1 MKQLTKL
8 MMVLFALASFW
19 ACSDDDE
26 NYPAPDMGKT
36 DDVSYTL
43 KRDTADVYNIT
54 RQIKSE
60 AGLAK
65 IVLTNVT
72 ENKVLNEVSTFSN
85 PNDYTYNYNVDL
97 TPYTDNTSLNL
108 SLAVTDEAGKT
119 TSQKFTLTVLKF
131 SELDVKFVAEGDIIC
146 QFDKCNVAFTV
157 VRGLIPLKTVNI
169 YLDNQKV
176 ESFDLSL
183 ENAEKY
189 NLSVNVA
196 GLDAIKSYA
205 LKIEVIDEKDQVF
218 SAEKTISRIAAKT
231 WKDVLR
237 VKYTLIPLD
246 DQGHPQYDGGISI
259 NGEDLMGER
268 PAETDKIYSLI
279 MYEAMPMGMVK
290 VSFEYNADKTLVTK
304 MAIGHYSYMSMTGD
318 PTVPITETVYSY
330 NYEGTTDHLQKVTRS
345 VDQGAETDYLTDF
358 VYEMGNIVSYKIDGT
373 EYKPVYAVKEGES
386 VRVDQIGGSKVYDF
400 ERKNVNPLYMPEL
413 PAVVPVN
420 LGDYITDLMG
430 TGKAGIE
437 NQNFSN
443 LLYNKYL
450 FESLKEGE
458 TVEQTFTIGEIMMDA
473 DLGKPAQAVSSIVKM
488 EIRGEQKDVEAVLKF
503 YYKD

>member
-97 TPYTDNTSLNL
+97 TSYTDNTSLNL

-119 TSQKFTLTVLKF
+119 TAQKFTLTVLKF

-189 NLSVNVA
+189 NLSVNVD
-196 GLDAIKSYA
+196 GLDAVKSYA
-205 LKIEVIDEKDQVF
+205 LKIEVIDEKGQVF
-218 SAEKTISRIAAKT
+218 PAEKTISRIAAKT
-231 WKDVLR
+231 WKEVR
-237 VKYTLIPLD
+237 QATYSLIPLD
-246 DQGHPQYDGGISI
+246 DQGHPQYDGSISI
-259 NGEDLMGER
+259 NGEDMMGNR
-268 PAETDKIYSLI
+268 PDETDMIYSLI
-279 MYEAMPMGMVK
+279 MYESNFMGWVK
-290 VSFEYNADKTLVTK
+290 VGFEYNTDKTLVTK
-304 MAIGHYSYMSMTGD
+304 MAIGHYSFMSED
-318 PTVPITETVYSY
+318 PTALLAETVYSY
-330 NYEGTTDHLQKVTRS
+330 VYEGTTDRLQKVTCS
-345 VDQGAETDYLTDF
+345 VDQGTATDYLTDF

-386 VRVDQIGGSKVYDF
+386 VRVDQIGGNKVYDF
-400 ERKNVNPLYMPEL
+400 ERKNVNPLFMPEL
-413 PAVVPVN
+413 PAVVPVA

-458 TVEQTFTIGEIMMDA
+458 AVEQTFTVGEIITDPENNV
-473 DLGKPAQAVSSIVKM
+473 PAQAISSIVKM

>member
-54 RQIKSE
+54 RHIKSE

-157 VRGLIPLKTVNI
+157 VRGLIPLKTVNV
-169 YLDNQKV
+169 YLENQQV

-189 NLSVNVA
+189 NLSVNVD
-196 GLDAIKSYA
+196 GLDVVKSYA
-205 LKIEVIDEKDQVF
+205 LKIEVIDEKGQVF
-218 SAEKTISRIAAKT
+218 PAEKTISRVTAKT
-231 WKDVLR
+231 WKDVL
-237 VKYTLIPLD
+237 KANYSLIPLD
-246 DQGHPQYDGGISI
+246 DQGHPQYDGGIAI
-259 NGEDLMGER
+259 NGKDMMGEG
-268 PAETDKIYSLI
+268 PDETDMIYSLI
-279 MYEAMPMGMVK
+279 MYESNFMGWVK
-290 VSFEYNADKTLVTK
+290 VGFEYNTDKTLVTK
-304 MAIGHYSYMSMTGD
+304 MAIGHYSFMSED
-318 PTVPITETVYSY
+318 PTAPLAETVYSY
-330 NYEGTTDHLQKVTRS
+330 VYEGTTDRLQKVTRS
-345 VDQGAETDYLTDF
+345 VDQGTATDYLTDF

-386 VRVDQIGGSKVYDF
+386 VRVDQIGGNKVYDF

-413 PAVVPVN
+413 PAVVPVA
-420 LGDYITDLMG
+420 LGDYVSEMG
-430 TGKAGIE
+430 SKIGIG

-458 TVEQTFTIGEIMMDA
+458 AVEQTFTIGEIMMDT
-473 DLGKPAQAVSSIVKM
+473 DLGKPAQAISSIVKM
-488 EIRGEQKDVEAVLKF
+488 EIRGEQKEVEAVLKF
-503 YYKD
+503 YYQD

>member
-97 TPYTDNTSLNL
+97 TSYTDNTSLNL

-119 TSQKFTLTVLKF
+119 TAQKFTLTVLKF

-157 VRGLIPLKTVNI
+157 VRGLIPLKTVNV
-169 YLDNQKV
+169 YLEKQQV

-183 ENAEKY
+183 EDAEKY
-189 NLSVNVA
+189 NLSVNVD
-196 GLDAIKSYA
+196 GLDAVKSYA
-205 LKIEVIDEKDQVF
+205 LKIEVIDEKGQVF
-218 SAEKTISRIAAKT
+218 PAEKTISRIAAKT
-231 WKDVLR
+231 WKEVL
-237 VKYTLIPLD
+237 KATYSLIPLD
-246 DQGHPQYDGGISI
+246 DQGHPQYEGGILI
-259 NGEDLMGER
+259 NEKDMIGEGPD
-268 PAETDKIYSLI
+268 ETDMIYSLI
-279 MYEAMPMGMVK
+279 MYEANFMGWVK
-290 VSFEYNADKTLVTK
+290 VGFEYNADKTLVTK
-304 MAIGHYSYMSMTGD
+304 MAIGHYSLTDD
-318 PTVPITETVYSY
+318 PTAPLAETVYSY
-330 NYEGTTDHLQKVTRS
+330 VYEGTTDRLQKVTRS
-345 VDQGAETDYLTDF
+345 VNQGTATDYLTDF

-386 VRVDQIGGSKVYDF
+386 VRVDQIGGNKVYDF
-400 ERKNVNPLYMPEL
+400 ERKNVNPLFMPEL
-413 PAVVPVN
+413 PAVVPVA
-420 LGDYITDLMG
+420 LGDYVSEMG
-430 TGKAGIE
+430 SKIGIG

-458 TVEQTFTIGEIMMDA
+458 AVEQTFTIGEIMMDT
-473 DLGKPAQAVSSIVKM
+473 DLGKPAQAISSIVKM

-503 YYKD
+503 YYQD